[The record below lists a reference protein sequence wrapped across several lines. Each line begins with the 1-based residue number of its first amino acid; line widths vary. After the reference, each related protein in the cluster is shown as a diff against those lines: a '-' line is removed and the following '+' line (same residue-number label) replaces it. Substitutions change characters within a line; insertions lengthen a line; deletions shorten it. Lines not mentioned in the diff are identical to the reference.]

1 MPSGKVVWPGA
12 AIAQQSSAPAASG
25 PIDLLSTPKCLGG
38 GAPHPRRADPCSFGA
53 KQPRVRDLGWFDRA
67 YASRLG
73 RRYATFRAAFA
84 SLLERNA
91 QPTIVE
97 TGCVREK
104 NDYSAG
110 YSTVLFGELLRHSG
124 GRLFTVDLSA
134 KNIAL
139 CRRLT
144 RRYADLIEYN
154 IGDSVEFLRAWDLA
168 HSGVAID
175 LLYLDSFDY
184 PLADDPAGR
193 AASQL
198 HCRNELDAAL
208 PALAANALV
217 LIDDDDLPGG
227 GKPLL
232 AKRRL
237 AELGWTCLL
246 DDYQTLWRAPTVTGP
261 AASSSAD

>member
-1 MPSGKVVWPGA
+1 M
-12 AIAQQSSAPAASG
+12 
-25 PIDLLSTPKCLGG
+25 L
-38 GAPHPRRADPCSFGA
+38 RRLFGNRESDP
-53 KQPRVRDLGWFDRA
+53 RDLGWFDRA

-84 SLLERNA
+84 SLLERDA
-91 QPTIVE
+91 RPTIVE

-110 YSTVLFGELLRHSG
+110 YSTVLLGELLRRTG

-144 RRYADLIEYN
+144 RRYAGLIEYSV
-154 IGDSVEFLRAWDLA
+154 GDSVEFLRAWVLA
-168 HSGVAID
+168 HPGAAID

-184 PLADDPAGR
+184 PPADDPAGR
-193 AASQL
+193 EASQL
-198 HCRNELDAAL
+198 HCRNELEAAF
-208 PALAANALV
+208 PALSANALV
-217 LIDDDDLPGG
+217 LIDDGDLPGG

-246 DDYQTLWRAPTVTGP
+246 DDYQTLWRAPGVSGS
-261 AASSSAD
+261 AASSAAD